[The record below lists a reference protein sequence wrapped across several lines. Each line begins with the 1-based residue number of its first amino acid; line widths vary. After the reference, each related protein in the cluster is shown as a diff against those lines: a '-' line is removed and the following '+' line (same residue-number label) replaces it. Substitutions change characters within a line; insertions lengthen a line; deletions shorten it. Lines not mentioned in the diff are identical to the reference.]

1 MTRKDRRNRLIGT
14 GARFAIPVIKMAR
27 IHDDEPD
34 DYPFRDVLERFDD
47 VKRESESIRAQ
58 LNQQRRA
65 AYWPERHRSP
75 RPFDEM
81 MPPASNTKPSE
92 QNGAEQ

>member
-1 MTRKDRRNRLIGT
+1 MRGLL
-14 GARFAIPVIKMAR
+14 FVISMAP

-34 DYPFRDVLERFDD
+34 DYPFRDLLERFDD

-58 LNQQRRA
+58 LNRQRRA
-65 AYWPERHRSP
+65 AYWPERRRSS

-81 MPPASNTKPSE
+81 FAASETKSSE
-92 QNGAEQ
+92 QRGAER